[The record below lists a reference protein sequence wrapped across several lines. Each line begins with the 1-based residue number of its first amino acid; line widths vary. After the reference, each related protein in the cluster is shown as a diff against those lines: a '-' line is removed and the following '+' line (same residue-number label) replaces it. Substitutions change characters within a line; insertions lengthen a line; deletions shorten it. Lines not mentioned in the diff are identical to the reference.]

1 MKILFFSGG
10 RACGWLK
17 NPAIYAAAAVL
28 CILLESIPAFD
39 RLFQTPFFHDGSWLL
54 SKAFHAAWKPV
65 LYTGPKIIIGIIGG
79 GFFLFWAAMFF
90 RREKSAFL
98 SSWRKPALLVALS
111 LAIVPASVAALKA
124 ISGVYGPI
132 DLLPYGG
139 KFPHTGLL
147 EQLWLYGHPGGG
159 RSFPAGHA
167 SGGFA
172 LCALYY
178 LPVSKV
184 CKKMLFTSG
193 LAAGWLM
200 GLYQMGRGEH
210 FLSHTLTTMFI
221 ALAAITWL
229 ARRLRLS

>member
-1 MKILFFSGG
+1 MKPLFPSGI
-10 RACGWLK
+10 RAGGCLEK
-17 NPAIYAAAAVL
+17 PAVYMAAAVL
-28 CILLESIPAFD
+28 CVLLESVPGFD
-39 RLFQTPFFHDGSWLL
+39 RFFQTPFFHDGSWFI
-54 SKAFHAAWKPV
+54 SKAFHAAWKPI

-79 GFFLFWAAMFF
+79 GFFLFWAALFF
-90 RREKSAFL
+90 CREKSAFL
-98 SSWRKPALLVALS
+98 ASWRKPALLVALS
-111 LAIVPASVAALKA
+111 LAIVPLFVAALKA
-124 ISGVYGPI
+124 TTGVYGPI

-147 EQLWLYGHPGGG
+147 EQLWLHGHPGGG

-178 LPVSKV
+178 LPVSKI
-184 CKKMLFTSG
+184 CKKMLFASG

-221 ALAAITWL
+221 ALTLITWL
-229 ARRLRLS
+229 ARRLRLP